1 MHKLLNHWL
10 GHMGKNV
17 IFEDPKV
24 LYRYRHL
31 QGDHREWTKRIITDS
46 VLYFANPLSF
56 NDPFDCKVRYRSSLS
71 PKQLKLKY
79 SNLLK
84 KNLLKLNRKM
94 RRRKVVAD
102 LASLNPN
109 EFIAQMENGLQDTVN
124 RIGVLS
130 LSATNRNILLWSHY
144 AAGHTGIC
152 LKFRATNNTDFFGY
166 SQPVE
171 YSPNY
176 PEIDLLNNSPDEQVQ
191 AFLLTKAI
199 DWKYE
204 EEWRIIDHEKGPGDK
219 KFPQEMLLE
228 VIFGARMEQ
237 KDKSAI
243 VEWVRDRNTSIQL
256 SQTSLADGS
265 FSLVIEPYEP

>member
-1 MHKLLNHWL
+1 
-10 GHMGKNV
+10 MGRNMTS
-17 IFEDPKV
+17 EDPKV

-31 QGDHREWTKRIITDS
+31 QGDHREWTRRILTDS

-56 NDPFDCKVRYRSSLS
+56 NDPFDCKVHYRSSLS

-79 SNLLK
+79 TDLLK
-84 KNLLKLNRKM
+84 KKLPKLNRKM
-94 RRRKVVAD
+94 LRGKVVSD
-102 LASLNPN
+102 LATLNPN
-109 EFIAQMENGLQDTVN
+109 EFIAQMESGLQDTVN

-130 LSATNRNILLWSHY
+130 LSATNSNILLWSHY
-144 AAGHTGIC
+144 AAGHTGLC
-152 LKFRATNNTDFFGY
+152 LKFLATSNTDFFGY

-171 YSPNY
+171 YSSNY
-176 PEIDLLNNSPDEQVQ
+176 PEIDLLNSSAGEQVQ

-204 EEWRIIDHEKGPGDK
+204 QEWRIINHEKGPGDK

-228 VIFGARMEQ
+228 VIFGARMEP
-237 KDKSAI
+237 KDKNVV
-243 VEWVRDRNTSIQL
+243 VEWVKGRKAPVKLFQA
-256 SQTSLADGS
+256 SLADRS